1 MEILDTSV
9 FIAAERGQVEA
20 AARIA
25 RLLAADDL
33 AVSVITVFELTS
45 GPTTPPHLVAGY
57 ESLFA
62 GKPWVL
68 PVTFRVA
75 RLAAELARQ
84 AGSAAAAPDA
94 LIAGA
99 AAAWGLTVV
108 TADAGFLRF
117 PGLRVEVIPAGPVA
131 HEDVA
136 GYVAPPPIPSA
147 GARIR
152 ALRRASG
159 RSASAL
165 AAAAGMA
172 RSNWA
177 RLESGRHDP
186 GVRTLG
192 RAAAALRVPLAALL
206 G

>member
-1 MEILDTSV
+1 MEILDTSI

-20 AARIA
+20 ARRIA

-33 AVSVITVFELTS
+33 VVSAVTVFELTS
-45 GPTTPPHLVAGY
+45 GPTTPPALLAAY
-57 ESLFA
+57 EALFA
-62 GKPWVL
+62 ERPWVL

-75 RLAAELARQ
+75 RVAARLARL
-84 AGSAAAAPDA
+84 AGRTTSSADA

-99 AAAWGLTVV
+99 AVDWGLTLV
-108 TADAGFLRF
+108 TADSGFLRF
-117 PGLRVEVIPAGPVA
+117 PGLRVEVIPAHPVA
-131 HEDVA
+131 REEEARYAAPSTFPAA
-136 GYVAPPPIPSA
+136 GP
-147 GARIR
+147 RIR

-192 RAAAALRVPLAALL
+192 RAAAALGVPLASIL